1 MRAVRSFTLE
11 SNSCT
16 AIPLL
21 LRKKKGSIMS
31 EIRKAVLAELT
42 AMKEIGMRVPKK
54 AFKLAETEDMDTFS
68 CMSISEIA
76 DLLIDLA

>member
-1 MRAVRSFTLE
+1 
-11 SNSCT
+11 
-16 AIPLL
+16 
-21 LRKKKGSIMS
+21 MS

-54 AFKLAETEDMDTFS
+54 AFKLAETEDMSTFD

-76 DLLIDLA
+76 DLLIDLC

>member
-1 MRAVRSFTLE
+1 
-11 SNSCT
+11 
-16 AIPLL
+16 
-21 LRKKKGSIMS
+21 MS